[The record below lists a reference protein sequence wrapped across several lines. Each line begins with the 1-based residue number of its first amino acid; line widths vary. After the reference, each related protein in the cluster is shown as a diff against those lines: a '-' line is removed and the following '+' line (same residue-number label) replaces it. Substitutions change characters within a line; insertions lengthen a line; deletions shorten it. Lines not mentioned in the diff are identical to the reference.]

1 MSPLQQR
8 PITRRFNLRLCY
20 YNEHDLGRA
29 ENSTNRMGLI
39 EILFPPPPPYTMS
52 NSPISYQFGR
62 SFQIALAIVHKDG
75 GSLVRQIQKIYD
87 FCSLYIP

>member
-8 PITRRFNLRLCY
+8 PITRRFNLHLCY

-29 ENSTNRMGLI
+29 ENSTNRVGLR
-39 EILFPPPPPYTMS
+39 EILFPPPPIS
-52 NSPISYQFGR
+52 NPFGR

-75 GSLVRQIQKIYD
+75 GSLVGQIQKIDD